1 MAERVIVMGVRHISE
16 SFNERGGEQA
26 RDGATVEGAQRVSRE
41 LTSMSFQ
48 LSLFER

>member
-1 MAERVIVMGVRHISE
+1 MDEGVIVVGVRHISE

-26 RDGATVEGAQRVSRE
+26 HDGAAVEGALCVSRE

>member
-1 MAERVIVMGVRHISE
+1 MGVRHISE

-26 RDGATVEGAQRVSRE
+26 HDGAPAEGALCVSRE

-48 LSLFER
+48 LSQFER